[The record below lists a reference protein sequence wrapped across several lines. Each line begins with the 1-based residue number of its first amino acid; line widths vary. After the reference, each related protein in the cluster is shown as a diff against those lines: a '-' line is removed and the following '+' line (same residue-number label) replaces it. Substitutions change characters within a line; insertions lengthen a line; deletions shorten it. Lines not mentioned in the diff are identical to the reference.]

1 MIFAWSVDAQSTR
14 ARQLGKAVKLQGVG
28 VVASQTLL
36 SREMSN
42 LCLVV
47 NIFFSVVHLLNM
59 ITELLL

>member
-36 SREMSN
+36 SRIHLFLEK
-42 LCLVV
+42 CLVIVV
-47 NIFFSVVHLLNM
+47 NMFFFLLS
-59 ITELLL
+59 ICLT